1 MSLDYFF
8 VETFAAKVSDP
19 DVFDAV
25 GAPAAG
31 ADQCFTAQP

>member
-1 MSLDYFF
+1 MADYSF

-25 GAPAAG
+25 GFPVAG
-31 ADQCFTAQP
+31 AEVQGA